1 MESDSSLLISWLRL
15 CLFAFIYAFFTMCEV
30 SMVAL
35 NDKKLEKMAGDGDKK
50 AGMILQLV
58 KSPSKFTATI
68 RIGLVL
74 SSFFMAVIV
83 TGVFLPRYTQMLLNI
98 MPHSAAAFLAF
109 VLVTLVFLIFSIV
122 LGYMV
127 PRKIAVHSYE
137 KIAFASL
144 YLLLFFSMLFRPFAA
159 LFSFLSGFVLRIFR
173 IDPDLEP
180 AEVTEEE
187 IRHLLD
193 EGGELGSIE
202 ESEKEM
208 IHNIFELDDS
218 TVDDIMTHRT
228 EIVYLGQDAPLME
241 IIEKALKSGYSRI
254 PVCKEN
260 SLDSIVGILYVKDLL
275 ALMKTGG
282 RDDAFSLQNYIREP
296 LYILESHT
304 CMAALSELKAKKI
317 HMAIIVDEYG
327 GTSGLVTMEDLLEFI
342 VGSIEDEY
350 DLEEDEEIS
359 MLSENTYLVD
369 GLTSLEDIDKYFSLK
384 LSDTADFDTI
394 GGYVIDLLGH
404 IPSDGEHPC
413 VEIHGYRFIV
423 NEMDERRV
431 VSLKAEK
438 ITDTLK
444 ETMESDVAEKGDAPP
459 A

>member
-1 MESDSSLLISWLRL
+1 MESDSSLLIYWLRL
-15 CLFAFIYAFFTMCEV
+15 FLFVFIYAFFTMCEV

-35 NDKKLEKMAGDGDKK
+35 SDKKLEKMSREGDKK
-50 AGMILQLV
+50 AGMILRLV
-58 KSPSKFTATI
+58 KHPSKFTATI

-83 TGVFLPRYTQMLLNI
+83 ADVFLPRYAEAFQNI
-98 MPHSAAAFLAF
+98 MPHNAAVFISFL
-109 VLVTLVFLIFSIV
+109 LITLVFLIFSIV

-127 PRKIAVHSYE
+127 PRKIAVHHYE
-137 KIAFASL
+137 KIAFASIPAL
-144 YLLLFFSMLFRPFAA
+144 MFLSLLFRPLTA
-159 LFSFLSGFVLRIFR
+159 LFSFLSGFVLRLFG
-173 IDPDLEP
+173 IDPDGEP

-187 IRHLLD
+187 IRLLLD
-193 EGGELGSIE
+193 EGGERGSIE

-228 EIVYLGQDAPLME
+228 EIVFLQKDAPLME
-241 IIEKALKSGYSRI
+241 IIGKALKSGYSRI

-282 RDDAFSLQNYIREP
+282 DKEPFSLQNYLRDP
-296 LYILESHT
+296 LYILESNT
-304 CMAALSELKAKKI
+304 CMAALSEFKAKKI

-342 VGSIEDEY
+342 VGNIQDEY
-350 DLEEDEEIS
+350 DAEEGVEIS
-359 MLSENTYLVD
+359 MLSENRYLVD
-369 GLTSLEDIDKYFSLK
+369 GLTPLEDIDKYFHIK
-384 LSDTADFDTI
+384 LSDVADFDTI
-394 GGYVIDLLGH
+394 GGYVIDLLGR
-404 IPSDGEHPC
+404 IPSDGEHPS
-413 VEIHGYRFIV
+413 VVIQGYKFIV

-431 VSLKAEK
+431 VSLEAEK
-438 ITDTLK
+438 ITEAPEDDT
-444 ETMESDVAEKGDAPP
+444 EGSEAPVR
-459 A
+459 